1 MYENSV
7 WRRRDDVTEEWR
19 TLHKEEICGLY
30 LTPNFI
36 RVIKLRRMKW
46 AMGVERVGER
56 EGAYRILVGKLDGK
70 RALRRHRSGWEFNI
84 EMNGAWT
91 GMI

>member
-1 MYENSV
+1 
-7 WRRRDDVTEEWR
+7 
-19 TLHKEEICGLY
+19 
-30 LTPNFI
+30 
-36 RVIKLRRMKW
+36 MKW

-56 EGAYRILVGKLDGK
+56 GGAYRIWVRKLDGK
-70 RALRRHRSGWEFNI
+70 RVLRRHRRRWEFNI